1 MQLQSV
7 LLLLLAILF
16 QVAAATPLTNVTPG
30 GRTKFHILTELVNT
44 TEFVT
49 KARFHGKTVVPVMS
63 GTAGRLFVQKDP
75 GPMAFLNQTF
85 SFDVNYLSFDVP
97 VGDASYPMTQPLV
110 QPFEPSNDSLF
121 DPVSI
126 KAYTVRS
133 KRNGSLHAEL
143 FHKPAQNGLV
153 PLSTDFLGWVVC
165 QLQDYSFQLF
175 WLHSAAAVPGAL
187 NDTELPEECARVFL
201 KPDERDFPRATA
213 S

>member
-1 MQLQSV
+1 MLFQSI
-7 LLLLLAILF
+7 LPLLLAVLLQI
-16 QVAAATPLTNVTPG
+16 AAATPLTNVTPG

-63 GTAGRLFVQKDP
+63 GTAGKLFVQKDP

-97 VGDASYPMTQPLV
+97 VDDAAHPMTQPLV
-110 QPFEPSNDSLF
+110 QPFEPSNISIF
-121 DPVSI
+121 DPVTI

-133 KRNGSLHAEL
+133 KRASSIHAEL
-143 FHKPAQNGLV
+143 FHKPAQDGLV

-175 WLHSAAAVPGAL
+175 WLHNAAAVPGAL
-187 NDTELPEECARVFL
+187 NDAELPEKCARVYL
-201 KPDERDFPRATA
+201 KPDERDVSGAA
-213 S
+213 SS